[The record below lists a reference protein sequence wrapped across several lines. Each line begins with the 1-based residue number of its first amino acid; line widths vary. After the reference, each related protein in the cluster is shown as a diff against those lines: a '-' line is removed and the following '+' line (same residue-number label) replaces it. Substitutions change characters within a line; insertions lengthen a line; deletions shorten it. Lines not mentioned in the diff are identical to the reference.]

1 MERYQQLPEG
11 ARSPRRSAAAGRCP
25 RFAPSNR
32 PLQHGCPG
40 RGEITSLNEQ
50 LAKLTERVAELL
62 AVAQRRQRKPSAE
75 KLPEPRPAVVG
86 DAKKAF
92 ERRPKPPKKPVR
104 PEPPKKP
111 VRPTGRKPLPQH
123 LEAEEHVLRPAACG
137 ECGSAALDAADERV
151 QGKLHVV

>member
-1 MERYQQLPEG
+1 VTKAEAEKLLREHAEQR
-11 ARSPRRSAAAGRCP
+11 A
-25 RFAPSNR
+25 F
-32 PLQHGCPG
+32 
-40 RGEITSLNEQ
+40 GEKLLRENAELRASITSLTEQ

-86 DAKKAF
+86 DAKRAF

-137 ECGSAALDAADERV
+137 ECGSAALDAADDLVEE
-151 QGKLHVV
+151 KLHVV